1 MQRRADDL
9 SGVETAILGPLTR
22 AQADAWLGRALE
34 RAGAGGLGE
43 VLFRAGRID
52 AVYGVEAADGR
63 RLVLTA
69 HRPPVDLAARRAVVR
84 AQTALAAAGY
94 PSASPVAG
102 PIEVDGRTVT
112 VETLLDAG
120 APGDPG
126 DPAIR
131 RAMAAGLVEHVAIL
145 SALAGLA
152 AAAAP
157 PAWCRYRGGPWPV
170 PHDTIFDFSVTPESH
185 RWLDELAARATA
197 VLLEDR
203 GADPIVVGHADWYPG
218 NLRFEGGRIVA
229 VFDWDLVADTAP
241 AVAGITAAACVADAP
256 SGPQA
261 PGGPA
266 TVAAFLADVEN
277 AAGRPFDAAQQR
289 VAAAAA
295 TWTLAYNARCDLA
308 LQDPR
313 DPPRR
318 GSPLDVA
325 GRHGAELL
333 ALRW

>member
-1 MQRRADDL
+1 MQPRPDEL

-34 RAGAGGLGE
+34 RADAGGLAE

-52 AVYGVEAADGR
+52 AVYGVLAADGR

-69 HRPPVDLAARRAVVR
+69 HRPPVDLAGRRAVVR

-94 PSASPVAG
+94 PCPAPVAG
-102 PIEVDGRTVT
+102 PLEVEGRTVT
-112 VETLLDAG
+112 VETLLEDGEPA
-120 APGDPG
+120 DPR

-145 SALAGLA
+145 SPLAGLA
-152 AAAAP
+152 PAAVP
-157 PAWCRYRGGPWPV
+157 PAWCRYRDGPWPV
-170 PHDTIFDFSVTPESH
+170 PHDTIFDFSVTPQSH
-185 RWLDELAARATA
+185 RWLDDLAARATA

-203 GADPIVVGHADWYPG
+203 GTDPIVVGHADWYPG
-218 NLRFEGGRIVA
+218 NLRFAGERIVA
-229 VFDWDLVADTAP
+229 VFDWDLVADTP
-241 AVAGITAAACVADAP
+241 PVVAGITAAACVADAP

-261 PGGPA
+261 PGPT
-266 TVAAFLADVEN
+266 TVAAFLTDVED

-313 DPPRR
+313 EPPRP

-325 GRHGAELL
+325 GRQGAELL

>member
-1 MQRRADDL
+1 MHPGADEL

-34 RAGAGGLGE
+34 RAGAGGLAD

-52 AVYGVEAADGR
+52 AVYGVLAADGR

-69 HRPPVDLAARRAVVR
+69 HRPPVDLAGRRAVVR
-84 AQTALAAAGY
+84 AQTALVAAGY
-94 PSASPVAG
+94 PCPTPVAG
-102 PIEVDGRTVT
+102 PVEVEGRTVT

-120 APGDPG
+120 EPADPR

-145 SALAGLA
+145 STLGGLA

-185 RWLDELAARATA
+185 RWLDDLAARATA
-197 VLLEDR
+197 VLLDDR
-203 GADPIVVGHADWYPG
+203 GTDPIVVGHADWYPG
-218 NLRFEGGRIVA
+218 NLRFAGERIVA
-229 VFDWDLVADTAP
+229 VYDWDLVADTAP
-241 AVAGITAAACVADAP
+241 FVAGITAAACVADAP

-261 PGGPA
+261 PGPA
-266 TVAAFLADVEN
+266 TMAAFLTDVED
-277 AAGRPFDAAQQR
+277 AAGRSFDAAQQR

-308 LQDPR
+308 LQDPSE
-313 DPPRR
+313 PPRP

-325 GRHGAELL
+325 ARQGAELL